1 MKNIIYVLALIF
13 CGSAL
18 GQLSKEQEKAVK
30 DQMKAVTPEQFLENQ
45 REFADAKKTI
55 KDLET
60 QIEELNAQNEVLSA
74 ELIEYESTVKAKK
87 QSIAELEKMRS
98 EAEVAMAR
106 YYKNTAAYNAPVGGS
121 DLSSGNSSTKSAS
134 SPQAGGYAAYKK
146 PKEIPGLVYKVQIGA
161 YKGYDLREYFN
172 RHENNSMSLDEDG
185 MMRYTLGVFTDYW
198 KADQFKGYLR
208 KMGVKGAWV
217 VAYKDDKRV
226 SIKDAR
232 EGNL

>member
-1 MKNIIYVLALIF
+1 MKKFVYILALIF
-13 CGSAL
+13 CGSAF
-18 GQLSKEQEKAVK
+18 GQLSKEQEKAVQS
-30 DQMKAVTPEQFLENQ
+30 QMKAITPEQFLENQ
-45 REFADAKKTI
+45 REFEKSKKAI
-55 KDLET
+55 KDLEA
-60 QIEELNAQNEVLSA
+60 QVEQLNAENDALNTEI
-74 ELIEYESTVKAKK
+74 IEYESSIKAKK
-87 QSIAELEKMRS
+87 QSLVELEKMRS

-106 YYKNTAAYNAPVGGS
+106 YYKTTAAYNAPVGGS
-121 DLSSGNSSTKSAS
+121 DLSSGKTNTKSTT
-134 SPQAGGYAAYKK
+134 PQSGGYAAYKK
-146 PKEIPGLVYKVQIGA
+146 LKEVPGLVYKVQIGA